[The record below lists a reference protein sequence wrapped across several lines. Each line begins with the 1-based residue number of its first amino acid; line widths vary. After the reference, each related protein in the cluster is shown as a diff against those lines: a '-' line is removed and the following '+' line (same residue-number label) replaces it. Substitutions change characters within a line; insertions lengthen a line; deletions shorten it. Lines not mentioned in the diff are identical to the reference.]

1 MNARNFA
8 LAAFVSLTAA
18 AAASPSPQAAAVVP
32 VQLYSFGYAPNPIVL
47 RAGVPVT
54 LVFTNRAGIGH
65 EFKAVEF
72 FRSSKILSGN
82 ASEGEIDLRPGQSA
96 SVTLVPAS
104 GAYHVHCGHF
114 FHSQLGMTST
124 IYVR

>member
-65 EFKAVEF
+65 EFKAVDF
-72 FRSSKILSGN
+72 FRSSKIVSGN

-96 SVTLVPAS
+96 SVTLVPAR

-114 FHSQLGMTST
+114 LHSQLGMTST

>member
-18 AAASPSPQAAAVVP
+18 AAASPSPQATAVVP
-32 VQLYSFGYAPNPIVL
+32 VQLYSFGYAPNPVVL

-72 FRSSKILSGN
+72 FRASKIVAGSP
-82 ASEGEIDLRPGQSA
+82 AEGEIDLKPGQSA
-96 SVTLVPAS
+96 SVTLVPVR

-114 FHSQLGMTST
+114 FHPQLGMTSM